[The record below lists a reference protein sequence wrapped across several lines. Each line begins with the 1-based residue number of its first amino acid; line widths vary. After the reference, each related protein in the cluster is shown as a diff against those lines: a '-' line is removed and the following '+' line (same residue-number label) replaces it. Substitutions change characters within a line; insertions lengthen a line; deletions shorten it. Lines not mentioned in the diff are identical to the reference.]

1 MYGSERQE
9 LKRKM
14 HAKPYNK
21 DGNTEELG
29 IGKTTDQ
36 KKEWRWSFFTETAPH
51 QAEFPQGE
59 GADKQPRLGRCAH
72 VCECAR
78 WCARRCARAGPPA
91 SVRFRYRSL
100 GSLQL
105 LLPLRMRARHPLPI
119 SPLPRW
125 LSLALFPP
133 PAASAASESAGQR
146 SAREPL
152 QQPPLRALSAE
163 PGARVAPPPSCR
175 ATMSRGAGVVE
186 SSDDHHN
193 ASSEEKG
200 IHRLLACKL
209 ASLHGRPLQLGED
222 SSSES
227 SSESESDNEEPEPEQ
242 TNGEPGGPCTEVSAQ
257 TEEWE
262 DKELP
267 KDPSHSELKKIQPY
281 CEHCNAENK
290 HNEQVTPRLLSREQ
304 FLLKLDAEGT
314 YQCTETGLMFEVN
327 RKVDIKY
334 CVLSWSKYADLVV
347 KPWVVGGPLF
357 DVKCDPTCLTS
368 IQFPHSLC
376 LGHHDANMTFKVL
389 HVNSSGASLESTVD
403 HSTTH
408 VRWRVSSL
416 SPVGPVIQSEETVY
430 HHGAVILYKAI
441 DPNPSLSFRVYIAT
455 NNESFIKDI
464 SKSVKHSSKKFM
476 KIDKPPVCQKLLQNG
491 KKYRLIS
498 EPEAEITPEEIE
510 FVDGSLLKLKS
521 YIEVY
526 LEQPV
531 EFKLLLVEMDSEEIV
546 WKAKLREC
554 DWVQHDQNQNIS
566 KRTTNGN
573 RRRKMTGSLPDE
585 DVYDKRMKQVDTSD
599 GAKTRTLL
607 TDAQLITLA
616 AKLGKEWIKI
626 AIANLELEISDID
639 DIREKKEDV
648 TMCNFR
654 MLKKWQEKEQGNAT
668 AENLYKCLKN
678 VSGEVQ
684 GVLKGFLQER

>member
-1 MYGSERQE
+1 MNSLIPPERMALVFLLHRSLSLVSSSRVPLGQG
-9 LKRKM
+9 RRQA
-14 HAKPYNK
+14 AKARR
-21 DGNTEELG
+21 
-29 IGKTTDQ
+29 I
-36 KKEWRWSFFTETAPH
+36 
-51 QAEFPQGE
+51 
-59 GADKQPRLGRCAH
+59 
-72 VCECAR
+72 CAR
-78 WCARRCARAGPPA
+78 VRVCTLVCTLVCTRGPLA
-91 SVRFRYRSL
+91 SVRFRYRSP
-100 GSLQL
+100 GSLRLRLQ
-105 LLPLRMRARHPLPI
+105 LRMRARHPLPV

-133 PAASAASESAGQR
+133 PAASAASECAGQR

-152 QQPPLRALSAE
+152 LQPPRLALSAE
-163 PGARVAPPPSCR
+163 PGARVAPPPSGR
-175 ATMSRGAGVVE
+175 ATMSRGVGVVE

-200 IHRLLACKL
+200 VHWLLACKP
-209 ASLHGRPLQLGED
+209 ASFRGGQEETEEGAKPLKIGED
-222 SSSES
+222 SSSEDS
-227 SSESESDNEEPEPEQ
+227 SSEDSSESESDNEPEPEK
-242 TNGEPGGPCTEVSAQ
+242 TNGEPGESSTEEASAQ
-257 TEEWE
+257 VQEWE
-262 DKELP
+262 DKDLP
-267 KDPSHSELKKIQPY
+267 KDHLHSELNKIQPS

-290 HNEQVTPRLLSREQ
+290 QNEQVTPRLLSREQ

-314 YQCTETGLMFEVN
+314 YQCTETGLIFEVN

-347 KPWVVGGPLF
+347 KPWIVGGPLF
-357 DVKCDPTCLTS
+357 DVKCDPNCLTS

-389 HVNSSGASLESTVD
+389 HVKSSGASLESTVD
-403 HSTTH
+403 HSATH
-408 VRWRVSSL
+408 VKWHVSSL

-441 DPNPSLSFRVYIAT
+441 DHNPSLSFRVYIAT

-546 WKAKLREC
+546 WKAKLRESDAYYTLTG

-566 KRTTNGN
+566 KSSTSGN
-573 RRRKMTGSLPDE
+573 RRRKMNSSLSDE
-585 DVYDKRMKQVDTSD
+585 EVYDKRMKQVDTSD
-599 GAKTRTLL
+599 GAKTRNLL
-607 TDAQLITLA
+607 TDTQLIILA
-616 AKLGKEWIKI
+616 AKLGKEWMKM
-626 AIANLELEISDID
+626 AIANLELERSDIE
-639 DIREKKEDV
+639 DIQEKKEDV
-648 TMCNFR
+648 TIYNFR
-654 MLKKWQEKEQGNAT
+654 VLKKWQEKEQSNAT
-668 AENLYKCLKN
+668 AQNLYNCLKSIS
-678 VSGEVQ
+678 VEVQ
-684 GVLKGFLQER
+684 DVLKGFLQER

>member
-1 MYGSERQE
+1 MSTRGQ
-9 LKRKM
+9 
-14 HAKPYNK
+14 
-21 DGNTEELG
+21 
-29 IGKTTDQ
+29 IG
-36 KKEWRWSFFTETAPH
+36 E
-51 QAEFPQGE
+51 
-59 GADKQPRLGRCAH
+59 
-72 VCECAR
+72 
-78 WCARRCARAGPPA
+78 
-91 SVRFRYRSL
+91 
-100 GSLQL
+100 
-105 LLPLRMRARHPLPI
+105 
-119 SPLPRW
+119 
-125 LSLALFPP
+125 
-133 PAASAASESAGQR
+133 
-146 SAREPL
+146 
-152 QQPPLRALSAE
+152 
-163 PGARVAPPPSCR
+163 
-175 ATMSRGAGVVE
+175 MSRGRLRTTWTGCLMGKRGQELVMVE
-186 SSDDHHN
+186 GSSDDHHN
-193 ASSEEKG
+193 APSEEKG
-200 IHRLLACKL
+200 IYRLLACKL
-209 ASLHGRPLQLGED
+209 ATLQEQQGETEEGGKPLQIGED
-222 SSSES
+222 SSSEDS
-227 SSESESDNEEPEPEQ
+227 SSENSSQSESDNEEPEPEK
-242 TNGEPGGPCTEVSAQ
+242 TNGEPGESSIEEASAQ
-257 TEEWE
+257 KEEWE
-262 DKELP
+262 DKESP
-267 KDPSHSELKKIQPY
+267 KDHLHSELHKIQPY
-281 CEHCNAENK
+281 CEHCNTENK

-304 FLLKLDAEGT
+304 FLLKLDTEGI
-314 YQCTETGLMFEVN
+314 YQCTETGLIFEVN

-389 HVNSSGASLESTVD
+389 HVKSSGALLESTVD

-408 VRWRVSSL
+408 VKWHVSSL

-441 DPNPSLSFRVYIAT
+441 DHNPSLSFRVYIAT

-531 EFKLLLVEMDSEEIV
+531 EFKLLLVETDSEEIV
-546 WKAKLREC
+546 WNAKLREC

-566 KRTTNGN
+566 KSSTSGN
-573 RRRKMTGSLPDE
+573 RRRKMTSSLPDE

-607 TDAQLITLA
+607 TDTQLITLA

-639 DIREKKEDV
+639 AIREKKEDV
-648 TMCNFR
+648 TICNFR
-654 MLKKWQEKEQGNAT
+654 MLKKWQEKEQSNAT
-668 AENLYKCLKN
+668 AENLYNCLKN
-678 VSGEVQ
+678 ISVEVQ
-684 GVLKGFLQER
+684 DVLKGFLQER

>member
-1 MYGSERQE
+1 MRKRGQE
-9 LKRKM
+9 LV
-14 HAKPYNK
+14 
-21 DGNTEELG
+21 L
-29 IGKTTDQ
+29 
-36 KKEWRWSFFTETAPH
+36 
-51 QAEFPQGE
+51 
-59 GADKQPRLGRCAH
+59 
-72 VCECAR
+72 
-78 WCARRCARAGPPA
+78 AG
-91 SVRFRYRSL
+91 
-100 GSLQL
+100 
-105 LLPLRMRARHPLPI
+105 
-119 SPLPRW
+119 
-125 LSLALFPP
+125 
-133 PAASAASESAGQR
+133 
-146 SAREPL
+146 
-152 QQPPLRALSAE
+152 
-163 PGARVAPPPSCR
+163 
-175 ATMSRGAGVVE
+175 

-200 IHRLLACKL
+200 VHWLLACKP
-209 ASLHGRPLQLGED
+209 ASFHGGQEETEEGAKPLKIGKDSSSED
-222 SSSES
+222 SSSED
-227 SSESESDNEEPEPEQ
+227 SSESESDNEEPEPEK
-242 TNGEPGGPCTEVSAQ
+242 TNGEPGESSTEEASAQ
-257 TEEWE
+257 VQEWE
-262 DKELP
+262 DKDLP
-267 KDPSHSELKKIQPY
+267 KDHLHSELNKIQPS

-290 HNEQVTPRLLSREQ
+290 QNEQVTPRLLSREQ

-314 YQCTETGLMFEVN
+314 YQCTETGLIFEVN

-347 KPWVVGGPLF
+347 KPWIVGGPLF
-357 DVKCDPTCLTS
+357 DVKCDPNCLTS

-389 HVNSSGASLESTVD
+389 HVKSSGASLESTVD
-403 HSTTH
+403 HSATH
-408 VRWRVSSL
+408 VKWHVSSL

-441 DPNPSLSFRVYIAT
+441 DHNPSLSFRVYIAT

-566 KRTTNGN
+566 KSSTSGN
-573 RRRKMTGSLPDE
+573 RRRKMNSSLSDE
-585 DVYDKRMKQVDTSD
+585 EVYDKRMKQVDTSD
-599 GAKTRTLL
+599 GAKTRNLL
-607 TDAQLITLA
+607 TDTQLIILA
-616 AKLGKEWIKI
+616 AKLGKEWMKM
-626 AIANLELEISDID
+626 AIASLELERSDIE
-639 DIREKKEDV
+639 DIQEKKEDV
-648 TMCNFR
+648 TIYNFR
-654 MLKKWQEKEQGNAT
+654 VLKKWQEKEQSNAT
-668 AENLYKCLKN
+668 AQNLYNCLKSIS
-678 VSGEVQ
+678 VEVQ
-684 GVLKGFLQER
+684 DVLKGFLQER

>member
-1 MYGSERQE
+1 MFDYSMLEDGRAGVRAQAYLE
-9 LKRKM
+9 
-14 HAKPYNK
+14 AKVC
-21 DGNTEELG
+21 
-29 IGKTTDQ
+29 
-36 KKEWRWSFFTETAPH
+36 A
-51 QAEFPQGE
+51 AEFPQGT
-59 GADKQPRLGRCAH
+59 GANKQQKLGEYAH

-78 WCARRCARAGPPA
+78 WCARAGPLA
-91 SVRFRYRSL
+91 SVRFRYRSP
-100 GSLQL
+100 GSLVL
-105 LLPLRMRARHPLPI
+105 RLPLRRRARHPLPV
-119 SPLPRW
+119 SPLPRR

-133 PAASAASESAGQR
+133 PAASAASERAGQP

-152 QQPPLRALSAE
+152 LQPPRLALSAE

-175 ATMSRGAGVVE
+175 ATMSRGVEVVE
-186 SSDDHHN
+186 SSDDHHHT
-193 ASSEEKG
+193 SSEEKG
-200 IHRLLACKL
+200 IHWLLACKL
-209 ASLHGRPLQLGED
+209 ASSHGGKEESEEGDKPLHIGDNSSSED
-222 SSSES
+222 SSSED
-227 SSESESDNEEPEPEQ
+227 SSESESDNEEPEPEK
-242 TNGEPGGPCTEVSAQ
+242 TNGELGESPTEEASAQ
-257 TEEWE
+257 AQEWE
-262 DKELP
+262 DKEVP
-267 KDPSHSELKKIQPY
+267 KDRLHSELNKIQPY

-314 YQCTETGLMFEVN
+314 YQCTETGLIFEVN

-347 KPWVVGGPLF
+347 KPWIVGGPLF
-357 DVKCDPTCLTS
+357 DVKCDPNCLTS

-389 HVNSSGASLESTVD
+389 HVKSSGASLESTVD
-403 HSTTH
+403 HSATH
-408 VRWRVSSL
+408 VKWHVSSL

-430 HHGAVILYKAI
+430 HHGAVILYKAV
-441 DPNPSLSFRVYIAT
+441 DHNPSLSFRVYIAT

-566 KRTTNGN
+566 KSSTSGN
-573 RRRKMTGSLPDE
+573 RRRKMNSSLSDE
-585 DVYDKRMKQVDTSD
+585 EVYDKRMKQVDTSD
-599 GAKTRTLL
+599 GAKTRSLL
-607 TDAQLITLA
+607 TDTQLIILA
-616 AKLGKEWIKI
+616 AKLGKEGMKM
-626 AIANLELEISDID
+626 AIANLELERSDIE
-639 DIREKKEDV
+639 DIQEKKEDV
-648 TMCNFR
+648 TIYNFR
-654 MLKKWQEKEQGNAT
+654 VLKKWQEKEQSNAT
-668 AENLYKCLKN
+668 AQNLYNCLKSIS
-678 VSGEVQ
+678 VEVQ
-684 GVLKGFLQER
+684 DVLKGFLQER

>member
-1 MYGSERQE
+1 M
-9 LKRKM
+9 
-14 HAKPYNK
+14 N
-21 DGNTEELG
+21 
-29 IGKTTDQ
+29 
-36 KKEWRWSFFTETAPH
+36 
-51 QAEFPQGE
+51 
-59 GADKQPRLGRCAH
+59 
-72 VCECAR
+72 
-78 WCARRCARAGPPA
+78 
-91 SVRFRYRSL
+91 
-100 GSLQL
+100 
-105 LLPLRMRARHPLPI
+105 
-119 SPLPRW
+119 
-125 LSLALFPP
+125 
-133 PAASAASESAGQR
+133 
-146 SAREPL
+146 
-152 QQPPLRALSAE
+152 
-163 PGARVAPPPSCR
+163 
-175 ATMSRGAGVVE
+175 RGVGVVE
-186 SSDDHHN
+186 SSDDRHN
-193 ASSEEKG
+193 VSSEEK
-200 IHRLLACKL
+200 
-209 ASLHGRPLQLGED
+209 GED

-242 TNGEPGGPCTEVSAQ
+242 TNGEPGGSCAEEASAQ
-257 TEEWE
+257 SKNRAMRFPLLLSHAWTCADVCVMISFTGEDWE

-267 KDPSHSELKKIQPY
+267 KDHSHSELKKIQPY

-290 HNEQVTPRLLSREQ
+290 HNEQVTPRLLSGEQ
-304 FLLKLDAEGT
+304 FLLKLDTEGT
-314 YQCTETGLMFEVN
+314 YQCTETGLIFEVN

-357 DVKCDPTCLTS
+357 DVKCDPTCITS

-389 HVNSSGASLESTVD
+389 HVKSSGASLESTVD

-408 VRWRVSSL
+408 VKWRVNSL

-441 DPNPSLSFRVYIAT
+441 DHNPSLSFRVYIAT

-566 KRTTNGN
+566 KRSTN
-573 RRRKMTGSLPDE
+573 
-585 DVYDKRMKQVDTSD
+585 Y

-626 AIANLELEISDID
+626 AIANLELEIGDID
-639 DIREKKEDV
+639 DIREKKEDI

-654 MLKKWQEKEQGNAT
+654 MLKKWQEREQGNAT

-678 VSGEVQ
+678 VSVEVQ
-684 GVLKGFLQER
+684 DVMKGEQKIILVVYLESSCVFANSNFLP

>member
-1 MYGSERQE
+1 MNSLIPPERMALVFLLHRSLSLVSSSRVPLGQG
-9 LKRKM
+9 RR
-14 HAKPYNK
+14 HAAKARR
-21 DGNTEELG
+21 
-29 IGKTTDQ
+29 I
-36 KKEWRWSFFTETAPH
+36 
-51 QAEFPQGE
+51 
-59 GADKQPRLGRCAH
+59 
-72 VCECAR
+72 CAR
-78 WCARRCARAGPPA
+78 VRVCTLVCTPVCTRGPLA
-91 SVRFRYRSL
+91 SVRFRYRSP
-100 GSLQL
+100 GSLRLRLQ
-105 LLPLRMRARHPLPI
+105 LRMRARHPLPV

-133 PAASAASESAGQR
+133 PAASAASECAGQR

-152 QQPPLRALSAE
+152 LQPPRLALSAE
-163 PGARVAPPPSCR
+163 PGARVAPPPSGR
-175 ATMSRGAGVVE
+175 ATMSRGVGVVE

-200 IHRLLACKL
+200 VHWLLACKP
-209 ASLHGRPLQLGED
+209 ASFHGGQEETEEGAKPLKIGED
-222 SSSES
+222 SSSEDS
-227 SSESESDNEEPEPEQ
+227 SSEDSSESESDNEEPEPEK
-242 TNGEPGGPCTEVSAQ
+242 TKLN
-257 TEEWE
+257 
-262 DKELP
+262 
-267 KDPSHSELKKIQPY
+267 KIQPS

-290 HNEQVTPRLLSREQ
+290 QNEQVTPRLLSREQ

-314 YQCTETGLMFEVN
+314 YQCTETGLIFEVN

-347 KPWVVGGPLF
+347 KPWIVGGPLF
-357 DVKCDPTCLTS
+357 DVKCDPNCLTS

-389 HVNSSGASLESTVD
+389 HVKSSGASLESTVD
-403 HSTTH
+403 HSATH
-408 VRWRVSSL
+408 VKWHVSSL

-441 DPNPSLSFRVYIAT
+441 DHNPSLSFRVYIAT

-476 KIDKPPVCQKLLQNG
+476 KIDKPPVCQKLLQDG

-566 KRTTNGN
+566 KSSTSGN
-573 RRRKMTGSLPDE
+573 RRRKMNSSLSDE
-585 DVYDKRMKQVDTSD
+585 EVYDKRMKQVDTSD
-599 GAKTRTLL
+599 GAKTGNPL
-607 TDAQLITLA
+607 TDTQLIILA
-616 AKLGKEWIKI
+616 AKLGKEWMKM
-626 AIANLELEISDID
+626 AIANLELERSDIEA
-639 DIREKKEDV
+639 IQEKKEDV
-648 TMCNFR
+648 TIYNFR
-654 MLKKWQEKEQGNAT
+654 VLKKGQEKEQSNAT
-668 AENLYKCLKN
+668 AQSLYNCLKSIS
-678 VSGEVQ
+678 VEVQ
-684 GVLKGFLQER
+684 DVLKGFLQER